1 MISMR
6 IFYYFGNLKWEDR
19 HILLR
24 FLSGI
29 HNIHPIISR
38 LKEGEK
44 MRLDFIINDVDDDVE
59 KIVWKKFREPRINK
73 YITAHLYKYGK
84 VFDGIWIEWR
94 IVEGSWFT
102 RIDYETYTIFI
113 EEGIDK
119 EKILELA
126 NGNLGIFPFAFEQ
139 KGRTLI
145 I

>member
-1 MISMR
+1 ME
-6 IFYYFGNLKWEDR
+6 IFYYFAPLKWEDR

-38 LKEGEK
+38 LKEKEE
-44 MRLDFIINDVDDDVE
+44 MRLDFIIDDVDDDVE
-59 KIVWKKFREPRINK
+59 KIVWKKFRVPRFNK
-73 YITAHLYKYGK
+73 YVTACLYKYGK
-84 VFDGIWIEWR
+84 IFNKKTR
-94 IVEGSWFT
+94 IDWEVVEGSWFT
-102 RIDYETYTIFI
+102 RIDYETYTIFL

-126 NGNLGIFPFAFEQ
+126 SGNLGIFPFAFEQ